1 MDLRTVKRNV
11 LEKEEEE
18 YEADQSCREG
28 VPDRK
33 AHIEETRE
41 ESTDGEG

>member
-1 MDLRTVKRNV
+1 MDLGTVKGNV

-33 AHIEETRE
+33 VDNKETRE
-41 ESTDGEG
+41 ESTDGEH